1 MLSETSVILM
11 ILGSAG
17 ILLIGFIGNTLAKKT
32 RVPSII
38 WLVTFGIILG
48 PVLDLVPR
56 ELLLNLSPLVS
67 TVVLTVV
74 LFDAGLRLDIFKS
87 LRLLPIS
94 TLLAIVNFVLSAA
107 ITTVIMMFLGY
118 SFIVSLLFGFIIG
131 GTSVAVIPVIS
142 RQIKMK
148 QKTRMIVTLE
158 ATLTDP
164 LGIVLTLAIIS
175 IITLSYFS
183 VVSAVSTILSSFSI
197 GIVLGAVLGLAWI
210 PVMSYLQD
218 KQYEFSYVASLSL
231 VFIIYI
237 LVQYFGGSG
246 PLSAL
251 TFGVIIANG
260 EMIYKTL
267 RYRHHRSFTLSQESK
282 DFNYLITFIVSSF
295 FFVYLGGL
303 IVLSDWYD
311 FIIGMGIGVALALI
325 RLLGTRL
332 TFIKSRIASSDIHDI
347 QSMVS
352 RGLGAAVLSTLPLEY
367 GIAHAQNL
375 INITFAIIFTTIFI
389 NSVLLLYY
397 GQNHKKKS

>member
-1 MLSETSVILM
+1 
-11 ILGSAG
+11 
-17 ILLIGFIGNTLAKKT
+17 
-32 RVPSII
+32 
-38 WLVTFGIILG
+38 
-48 PVLDLVPR
+48 
-56 ELLLNLSPLVS
+56 LNLSPLVS

-94 TLLAIVNFVLSAA
+94 TLLAIVNFILSAA

-210 PVMSYLQD
+210 PIMSYLQD
-218 KQYEFSYVASLSL
+218 KQYEFSYIASLSL

-311 FIIGMGIGVALALI
+311 FIIGMGISVALVLI

-397 GQNHKKKS
+397 GQNHKKKNKS

>member
-1 MLSETSVILM
+1 MLSEASVILM